1 MRRAPLFQ
9 GIIDDEDLI
18 RSTASRSLYLSSFL
32 PHPLSLPSSPCR
44 ALFDSVFV
52 CRCLKL
58 IACVFVCVGLL
69 THASA
74 WDRCELARYEEGEV
88 IISQGQSHDDDSMYI
103 IESGSVSVRER
114 AVHCD
119 TGIDMVRTHAL
130 ASSSRPSL
138 CCCLSLPPSSSS
150 ILLLF
155 FHCFLFT
162 LTVSHVKYPSAS
174 SGKDTHAHS
183 RVQKTTG
190 PDRISASWRR
200 RHIR

>member
-1 MRRAPLFQ
+1 VRRAPLFQ

-18 RSTASRSLYLSSFL
+18 RSTASRSLSLSSFL

-138 CCCLSLPPSSSS
+138 CCCLSLPPS
-150 ILLLF
+150 LLLF
-155 FHCFLFT
+155 HPPPLLPLLSLYAHCLTRKISKRIFRKRYTCT
-162 LTVSHVKYPSAS
+162 LARTKNNRP
-174 SGKDTHAHS
+174 
-183 RVQKTTG
+183 R
-190 PDRISASWRR
+190 
-200 RHIR
+200 